1 MKARP
6 LLALLLLPSL
16 AHADALSAR
25 GEGLF
30 VLMLLMLGVT
40 LLVACCFLIA
50 MYSWPRWRGL
60 PYLLGIP
67 LLLLTWARLAAP
79 DYETNHYLTYLLLL
93 ALLLNGLVWVR
104 EFRPRPV
111 RIGGTIAIAIGGLG
125 MVVAMLLSL

>member
-1 MKARP
+1 MKARL
-6 LLALLLLPSL
+6 LLALVFLPAL
-16 AHADALSAR
+16 AHADALSAYGLGR
-25 GEGLF
+25 GLEAILT
-30 VLMLLMLGVT
+30 LGGT
-40 LLVACCFLIA
+40 LLVGLCFLIA
-50 MYSWPRWRGL
+50 MHSWPQWRGL
-60 PYLLGIP
+60 PYLLGVP

-79 DYETNHYLTYLLLL
+79 DYDTNRYLTYLLLL